1 MTKTRLGKNGFGSP
15 GSPGSLTLHG
25 GPSVAWEKKENLTA
39 SCGRTTG
46 DRIAGS
52 PNSDCREPKIIL
64 PFIRVL
70 IAPKHHEI
78 RSLLHISS
86 SICLSIRPMIRIPNS
101 QDEIDGKGVR
111 DRRHKNAPREE
122 RVVVCRNRGSL
133 FSTAGAGAA
142 GTAVTWNQP
151 SVNITPCS
159 VKWLKSCLIPR
170 QESEKKASLR
180 AEIVRRLDYLQ
191 PEEPE
196 QPHSPFMMM
205 MMVMMV

>member
-1 MTKTRLGKNGFGSP
+1 
-15 GSPGSLTLHG
+15 
-25 GPSVAWEKKENLTA
+25 
-39 SCGRTTG
+39 
-46 DRIAGS
+46 
-52 PNSDCREPKIIL
+52 
-64 PFIRVL
+64 
-70 IAPKHHEI
+70 
-78 RSLLHISS
+78 
-86 SICLSIRPMIRIPNS
+86 MIRIPNS

-151 SVNITPCS
+151 S
-159 VKWLKSCLIPR
+159 
-170 QESEKKASLR
+170 ESEKKASLR

-205 MMVMMV
+205 MMMMV